1 MGIVALKIKL
11 IPSSPDLDLKE
22 IEEEI
27 RKKSLKAG
35 AVNIELSEEPIAFGL
50 KAIIAT
56 LAWPEEKDTEIIES
70 VLKKIPNVSSLD
82 VIDYRRA
89 VG

>member
-11 IPSSPDLDLKE
+11 MPSSPDLDLKE